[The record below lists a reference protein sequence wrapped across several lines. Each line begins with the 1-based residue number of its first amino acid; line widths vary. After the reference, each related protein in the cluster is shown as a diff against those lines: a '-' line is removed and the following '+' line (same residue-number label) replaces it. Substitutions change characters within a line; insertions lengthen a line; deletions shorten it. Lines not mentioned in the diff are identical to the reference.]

1 MVEWKGVGPTVANC
15 TWGGDSKKSNAILFG
30 DGRHFGTAWF
40 GFPAVEF
47 VEEPLKMPAWDDV
60 VKHPRRFRTVGLDA
74 VFDTAREVNDIP
86 LLANRSPIAQ
96 HQLYFAF
103 QYVEYLILILV
114 IA

>member
-1 MVEWKGVGPTVANC
+1 
-15 TWGGDSKKSNAILFG
+15 
-30 DGRHFGTAWF
+30 
-40 GFPAVEF
+40 
-47 VEEPLKMPAWDDV
+47 MPAWDDV

-114 IA
+114 NVYRHAAARWHDSFHEVDIPSGLFSAEDDLPFPPEEGVVGLLE